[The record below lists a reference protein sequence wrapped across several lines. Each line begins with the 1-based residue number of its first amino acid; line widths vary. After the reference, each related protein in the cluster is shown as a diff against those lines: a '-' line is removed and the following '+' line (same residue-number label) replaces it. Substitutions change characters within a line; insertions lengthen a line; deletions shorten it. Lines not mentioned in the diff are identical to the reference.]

1 MKAIEPQKLRDP
13 QYREPILQKLEE
25 ISLIREQHTY
35 MAYALNR
42 HLFEEITELY
52 EENLHLYEHS
62 YLAANQLYGEI
73 LEQLQPDTLSLSAQT
88 RRSFQDQLS
97 QLQAGIQANSYEE
110 NSRSFEELSQ
120 LKEAI
125 NQHHKAFEEK
135 ALQYEQLG
143 RMMESQRTKFW
154 KEDLEKL
161 RSNLHKSIEQ
171 LQEESIPSA
180 EDSLSEE
187 VILST
192 QELKAGKLDELS
204 GKTKYKPFLN
214 RIRDIRGELVSYQVF
229 EKLEKDIQ
237 KRKRLMLGG
246 QIAVGLLILLALLF
260 SIRILPQQIA
270 AQQENQLWQRA
281 LQTNSYLV
289 YQEYLDTYPEGRH
302 LEEARDLQKGVSEVD
317 SLSYTDSF
325 GRELLYFGKMD
336 EGFPQGEGK
345 AEYADGSYY
354 EGSLKQGLPYG
365 LGKMVYVD
373 GATYTGDW
381 RKGQR
386 EGEGIQEF
394 ANGQNY
400 EGNWKSDVFHGQGTY
415 TYGEKHYYNGN
426 WVNGKKSGKG
436 SLYLPQKEKYEGE
449 WKDGKRH
456 GRGEQTYKDKSA
468 YLGEWKEDKRSG
480 KGMLSYPTKLYYT
493 GVWKDDQLDGPGSL
507 SWKSGG
513 SFEGIWAK
521 GKINGK
527 GTFLDRFR
535 AEYKGYWEQKND
547 TIYFRE
553 TPEGVSV
560 KGRFNQGLFLTY

>member
-1 MKAIEPQKLRDP
+1 
-13 QYREPILQKLEE
+13 EE
-25 ISLIREQHTY
+25 V
-35 MAYALNR
+35 
-42 HLFEEITELY
+42 TELY

-62 YLAANQLYGEI
+62 YLAANKLYGEI
-73 LEQLQPDTLSLSAQT
+73 QEHLQPDRLSLSEKT
-88 RRSFQDQLS
+88 RQSFQEKLS
-97 QLQAGIQANSYEE
+97 QLQTGIQANSYEK
-110 NSRSFEELSQ
+110 NSRSFEELSH
-120 LKEAI
+120 LKDAI
-125 NQHHKAFEEK
+125 HQHHKAFEEK

-161 RSNLHKSIEQ
+161 RSDLHKSIEQ

-192 QELKAGKLDELS
+192 QTLKSGKLDELS
-204 GKTKYKPFLN
+204 GKTKHKSFLN
-214 RIRDIRGELVSYQVF
+214 RIRDIRGDLVSYQTF
-229 EKLEKDIQ
+229 EKLEKDIL
-237 KRKRLMLGG
+237 KRRRLILGG
-246 QIAVGLLILLALLF
+246 QIAAGLLILLALLF

-270 AQQENQLWQRA
+270 AQKENQLWQRA

-289 YQEYLDTYPEGRH
+289 YQEYLDTYPEGTH
-302 LEEARDLQKGVSEVD
+302 LEEAKDLQKGVAEVD
-317 SLSYTDSF
+317 SLSFTDSF

-345 AEYADGSYY
+345 AEYVDGSYY

-365 LGKMVYVD
+365 PGKMVYVD

-400 EGNWKSDVFHGQGTY
+400 EGNWKADVFQGQGTY
-415 TYGEKHYYNGN
+415 TYADNHYYRGN

-436 SLYLPQKEKYEGE
+436 KLYLPQGEKYEGE

-480 KGMLSYPTKLYYT
+480 KGMLSYPSTLYYT

-513 SFEGIWAK
+513 SFEGNWTK
-521 GKINGK
+521 GKIKGK

-535 AEYKGYWEQKND
+535 AEYTGYWEEKND

-553 TPEGVSV
+553 TSEGANV